1 MIKYVI
7 KRLLITIPVLLG
19 VCFIVFTI
27 LSFTPGDPGRLILG
41 ENATQEEVD
50 ALNHEFG
57 VDQPFFTRFFNYIKD
72 IVTKFDFGK
81 SYLTQEPVIDGILS
95 RFPITFRLALLSI
108 CFTCLLGC
116 SLGVLSAVK
125 QYSLVDN
132 ISTVGALFFA
142 AIPGFWL
149 ALMLLYVFALKL
161 GWLPSYGVDSWTG
174 YILPVVCM
182 SLTGAAGLL
191 RLTRSTMLETI
202 RMDYVRTARAKG
214 AGEARVVFVHA
225 LRNALMPVVT
235 SLGMTFGALLG
246 GTIVTE
252 SVFAIPGLGT
262 HILSAIRK
270 KDFPVVM
277 GGTLFLA
284 ALFCIIMLI
293 VDLVYAYLD
302 PRVKAKYTK

>member
-1 MIKYVI
+1 MIKFVV
-7 KRLLITIPVLLG
+7 KRILITIPVLLG
-19 VCFIVFTI
+19 VALIVFTI
-27 LSFTPGDPGRLILG
+27 LSFTPGNPGRLILG
-41 ENATQEEVD
+41 ENATQAEVD

-57 VDQPFFTRFFNYIKD
+57 VDQPFFTRFVHYIKN
-72 IVTKFDFGK
+72 IVTKFDFGN
-81 SYLTQEPVIDGILS
+81 SYLTRQPVLNEITA
-95 RFPITFRLALLSI
+95 RFPVTFRLALLSI

-125 QYSLVDN
+125 QYSLLDTA
-132 ISTVGALFFA
+132 STIGALFFA

-149 ALMLLYVFALKL
+149 ALMLIHLFALKL
-161 GWLPSYGVDSWTG
+161 ELLPSYGVDTWTG

-182 SLTGAAGLL
+182 TFTGAAGLL

-214 AGEARVVFVHA
+214 ATEGRVVFVHA

-235 SLGMTFGALLG
+235 SLGMNFGALLG

-270 KDFPVVM
+270 KDVPTVM

-284 ALFCIIMLI
+284 ALFCAIMLI
-293 VDLVYAYLD
+293 VDLIYAYLD
-302 PRVKAKYTK
+302 PRIKAKYTK